1 MAESQRPKSQDENEL
16 GNGGC
21 EAGEEEEEILDK
33 VLTLPLAS
41 KRSRKGQRKQN
52 GEMESLSQCN
62 SSTLYLQIMNRL
74 EEYYSTLVLLL
85 CT

>member
-1 MAESQRPKSQDENEL
+1 MRHPDQDEDEP

-21 EAGEEEEEILDK
+21 EAGEAQEGGGEDPRQGAY
-33 VLTLPLAS
+33 LTLHGS
-41 KRSRKGQRKQN
+41 KRSRKGQRKQY

-74 EEYYSTLVLLL
+74 EEYCSTLVLLL

>member
-41 KRSRKGQRKQN
+41 KRSRKGQRKQ
-52 GEMESLSQCN
+52 
-62 SSTLYLQIMNRL
+62 
-74 EEYYSTLVLLL
+74 
-85 CT
+85 